1 MDPRTEYMLL
11 QTRRQFFSRC
21 CQTVGGCVG
30 LAGLHTLLPPAVAQA
45 VAAATGSDTGGAA
58 SLGLL
63 GAPHFAPRAKRII
76 YLFMSGAPSQFETFD
91 YKPGLKDYFDVD
103 LPESIQKGQRL
114 TTMTSGQD
122 RFPMVGS
129 KYAFSQHG
137 ANGTWISELL
147 PHTAGVVDDL
157 CIVRSMHTDA
167 INHDPAITFM
177 QTGHEQP
184 GRPSMGAWL
193 SYGLGT
199 ENSDLPA
206 FIVLHSTWTG
216 RPEAQ
221 ALFNRLWGTG
231 FLPSEYQGVSLRSSG
246 DPVLFLNN
254 PPGVSDARRRQMLDR
269 LAELNHMQSQAIGDP
284 ETNARIEQYEMA
296 YRMQASVPELMALEG
311 EPDST
316 FELYGPDA
324 RKPGTFA
331 ANCILARRLAERD
344 VRFIQIYHRGWDQHA
359 NLPKDLPNNCHDID
373 QPCAALLTD
382 LKQRGLLDDTL
393 VIWGGEFGRTVYCQG
408 PLTKENYGRDHHPRC
423 FTMWM
428 AGGGVRGGYVHGT
441 TDEFSYNIVKDPV
454 HVHDLNATVL
464 ALMGVDHEKL
474 VYRHQGRDYRL
485 TDVHGRVVD
494 ELMA

>member
-1 MDPRTEYMLL
+1 MDPRVEYQLL
-11 QTRRQFFSRC
+11 RTRRQFFSQC
-21 CQTVGGCVG
+21 CETVGGAMG
-30 LAGLHTLLPPAVAQA
+30 LAGLAAMLPASVTQA
-45 VAAATGSDTGGAA
+45 AAAATGANSVVGP
-58 SLGLL
+58 GLL
-63 GAPHFAPRAKRII
+63 GAPHFAPKAKRII
-76 YLFMSGAPSQFETFD
+76 YLFMSGAPSQLETFD
-91 YKPGLKDYFDVD
+91 YKPGLREYFDVD
-103 LPESIQKGQRL
+103 LPASVQKGQRL
-114 TTMTSGQD
+114 TTMTSEQT

-129 KYAFSQHG
+129 KFRFDRHGDHG
-137 ANGTWISELL
+137 AWVSELL

-157 CIVRSMHTDA
+157 CIIRSMHTDA

-216 RPEAQ
+216 RVEAQ

-254 PPGVSDARRRQMLDR
+254 PPGVTDTRRRQMLDR
-269 LAELNHMQSQAIGDP
+269 LASLNEIQAQTIGDP

-296 YRMQASVPELMALEG
+296 YRMQASVPELMELES

-359 NLPKDLPNNCHDID
+359 NLPTDLSDQCRDID

-408 PLTKENYGRDHHPRC
+408 ALTKENYGRDHHPRC
-423 FTMWM
+423 FSMWM
-428 AGGGVRGGYVHGT
+428 AGGGVRGGYVHGA
-441 TDEFSYNIVKDPV
+441 TDEFSYNIVENPV

-464 ALMGVDHEKL
+464 SLMGLDHEKL
-474 VYRHQGRDYRL
+474 VYRHQGRDFRL
-485 TDVHGRVVD
+485 TDVHGKVVQD
-494 ELMA
+494 LLA